1 MIRGAWLGR
10 LWREPLAQFLAIGA
24 LLFLVVSWRGGPV
37 GSSRIVI
44 TPGQLDTMSATFE
57 RTWQRPPSARE
68 LKGLVDD
75 YVREEIATREAMAM
89 GLDRDDIAI
98 RRRLRLKFEFV
109 AAEASDSAPP
119 SDAELQAWLGAHA
132 DAFRV
137 DAEVSFRQVFINA
150 DRRGATAEEDA
161 RAMLARLAA
170 AGPSAPLEGV
180 GDTFMLP
187 REMERAARTDIARQ
201 YGSGFAEELLK
212 VEPGRWA
219 GPVRSGLGM
228 HVVLVRE
235 RREGRLPALGEVRA
249 QVEREFLADRR
260 RRELDALYARLLSR
274 YTVAMEPLQPAS
286 AAATATNATQGP
298 ARGSGR

>member
-1 MIRGAWLGR
+1 MIQAWLGR

-24 LLFLVVSWRGGPV
+24 LLFLVFSWRGGPS

-44 TPGQLDTMSATFE
+44 TPGQLDTMAATFE

-137 DAEVSFRQVFINA
+137 DAEISFRQVFINE
-150 DRRGATAEEDA
+150 DRRGATADEDA
-161 RAMLARLAA
+161 RAILARLAA
-170 AGPSAPLEGV
+170 RGPSAPLEGV

-187 REMERAARTDIARQ
+187 QEMERASRTDIARQ
-201 YGSGFAEELLK
+201 YGSGFAEDLVK

-219 GPVRSGLGM
+219 GPLRSGLGM
-228 HVVLVRE
+228 HLVLVRE
-235 RREGRLPALGEVRA
+235 RRDGRLPALGEVRA

-260 RRELDALYARLLSR
+260 RRDLDALYAQLLSR
-274 YTVAMEPLQPAS
+274 YTVAMEPRQPTI
-286 AAATATNATQGP
+286 AAATPPNATQGP
-298 ARGSGR
+298 ARGSDR

>member
-1 MIRGAWLGR
+1 MIHRAWLGR

-24 LLFLVVSWRGGPV
+24 LLFLVFSWRGGPS

-44 TPGQLDTMSATFE
+44 TPGQLDTMAATFE
-57 RTWQRPPSARE
+57 RTWQRPPSERE

-98 RRRLRLKFEFV
+98 RRRLRLKYEFV

-119 SDAELQAWLGAHA
+119 SDAELEAWLRTHA

-137 DAEVSFRQVFINA
+137 DAEISFRQVFINA
-150 DRRGATAEEDA
+150 DRRGPTADKDA
-161 RAMLARLAA
+161 RAILAQLAA
-170 AGPSAPLEGV
+170 AGPSAPLDGI

-187 REMERAARTDIARQ
+187 QEMERASRTDIARQ
-201 YGSGFAEELLK
+201 YGSGFAQDLVK

-219 GPVRSGLGM
+219 GPLQSGLGM

-235 RREGRLPALGEVRA
+235 RREGRLPALAEVRA

-260 RRELDALYARLLSR
+260 RRELDALYEQLLSR
-274 YTVAMEPLQPAS
+274 YTVTMDPLQPAS
-286 AAATATNATQGP
+286 AAAATPDAAQAP